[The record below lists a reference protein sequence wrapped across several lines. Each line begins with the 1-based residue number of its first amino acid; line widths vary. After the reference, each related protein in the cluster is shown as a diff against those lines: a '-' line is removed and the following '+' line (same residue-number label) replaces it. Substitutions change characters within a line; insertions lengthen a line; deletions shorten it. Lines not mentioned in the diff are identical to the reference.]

1 MKTDRQTVLE
11 LQRAKPIVE
20 ILREA
25 LEKNRG
31 KRFQV
36 TLVALDLGVTDATLY
51 NWCED
56 LGIDINEYRRV
67 ALDAEKAAAEARER
81 VLTETEG
88 E

>member
-1 MKTDRQTVLE
+1 MKIDRQTVLE

-51 NWCED
+51 NWCET
-56 LGIDINEYRRV
+56 LGIDIDEYRRV
-67 ALDAEKAAAEARER
+67 AVDAEQAAAEARER
-81 VLTETEG
+81 VLTEGG